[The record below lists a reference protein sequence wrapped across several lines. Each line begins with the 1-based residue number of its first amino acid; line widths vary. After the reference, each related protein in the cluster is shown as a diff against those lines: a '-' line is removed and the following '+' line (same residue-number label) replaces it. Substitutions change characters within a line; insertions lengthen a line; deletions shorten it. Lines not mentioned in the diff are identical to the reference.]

1 MTTKLETPDY
11 LSEINSHPRDKF
23 ITFDE
28 GPHIYTVHGKQGY
41 TSVTTWNHEHF
52 EKFDEDKIIENI
64 LSSSRKND
72 PKYKYYG
79 MTKEDI
85 KKSWDKNRE
94 QASSLGTKMHYDIEC
109 YYNNIDN
116 QNKSLEFDYFK
127 KFVKDY
133 PELKAYRTE
142 WTIYHEEIKISGS
155 IDMVFKNE
163 KTDTYE
169 IYDWKRCKQ
178 IEYENM
184 SKKTAI
190 TPCISHLPDA
200 NFWHY
205 SLQLNTYRKILQ
217 EKYDLKISGMYL
229 ICIHPDNAYKTYDRI
244 EIPFLEKEMDEL
256 FEYRKSQIINQNLI

>member
-1 MTTKLETPDY
+1 MMTPTY
-11 LSEINSHPRDKF
+11 LSIINSHPRDQF

-28 GPHIYTVHGKQGY
+28 GPHIYTVHGEQGY

-52 EKFDEDKIIENI
+52 EKFDEDKIIKNI
-64 LSSSRKND
+64 LSSHKRND

-79 MTKEDI
+79 MTGEDI
-85 KKSWDKNRE
+85 KQSWDKNRE
-94 QASSLGTKMHYDIEC
+94 QASTSGTKMHYDIEC

-116 QNKSLEFDYFK
+116 GNTSLEYEYFK

-163 KTDTYE
+163 KTNTYE
-169 IYDWKRCKQ
+169 IYDWKRCKE
-178 IEYENM
+178 IEYENI
-184 SKKTAI
+184 SGKTSI
-190 TPCISHLPDA
+190 NPCISHLPDT

-217 EKYDLKISGMYL
+217 EKYDMKISGMYL

-244 EIPFLEKEMDEL
+244 DVPFLDKEMNDL
-256 FEYRKSQIINQNLI
+256 FEHRKTQIMKL